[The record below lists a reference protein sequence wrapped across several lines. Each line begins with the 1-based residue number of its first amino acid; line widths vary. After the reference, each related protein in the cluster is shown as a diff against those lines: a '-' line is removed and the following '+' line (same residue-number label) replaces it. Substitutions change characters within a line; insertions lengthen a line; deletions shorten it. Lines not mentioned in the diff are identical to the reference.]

1 MMYLKIYNDEV
12 AKKILEE
19 YGCTEIVGP
28 FEALV
33 DENINYVLANLA
45 DRYNHLSEED
55 LGELETYLQYSW
67 TEIYIDED
75 DIQDQLRDLALK
87 YIEEDR
93 FEK

>member
-1 MMYLKIYNDEV
+1 MMYLKIHDDNV
-12 AKKILEE
+12 AKKILEK
-19 YGCTEIVGP
+19 YGCAETVGP

-33 DENINYVLANLA
+33 DENINYVLTDLA
-45 DRYNHLSEED
+45 DRYNLSEED
-55 LGELETYLQYSW
+55 LSELETYLQFSW

>member
-45 DRYNHLSEED
+45 DRYNLSEED
-55 LGELETYLQYSW
+55 LSELETYLQYSW